1 MRGCRLI
8 FVNSVFDFP
17 MNRSSQISRLLSHVS
32 NLMSQ
37 VSCAAI
43 TVNIPALITKIN
55 PNLSIGRPIL
65 ILEANYTSGKMF
77 ANGVVKSFFIFLAV
91 LFSTSL
97 VAQQTQS
104 YVAPDAAFRNA
115 YDLFEK
121 QKYAEA
127 QDAFDKF
134 VFNSRDKNELLAV
147 DAEYYA
153 ALCAME
159 LFHKDAEIRLK
170 QFLVAHPESPKC
182 RKVKFQL
189 GRYNYRKKN
198 YDDAIVWFR
207 QVEIYDLQKEE
218 LAEFYFKRGYSHYEL
233 GHIDS
238 AKTDFY
244 EIKDIDAKYSPAAGY
259 YYAHISYMQGNYE
272 TALQG
277 FQKIAGS
284 EIFGP
289 VVPYYIAQIY
299 FLQQRYA
306 EVISYAP
313 PLLDSAKRA
322 PEIAHLIGASYYRT
336 GRYKDAVP
344 FLEKYEAGASEF
356 TRDDAYELAYAYYK
370 TDKHPDAITYF
381 QRAIADSSDAIAQN
395 SWYHLADCYL
405 KSGDKLQ
412 ARNAFVR
419 ASQMKFDPVI
429 REDALFNSAR
439 LSYELDFAPFN
450 EAIISLSEYLKEFP
464 NTPRHDEAYTLLTNV
479 YLGSKNY
486 KEALASI
493 ESLKT
498 IGPLMQPTYQKV
510 AYNRGIE
517 LYNNQDYDGAITL
530 FDKALKYPV
539 NREIN
544 SQAHYWKAE
553 AYYAKAETKND
564 TLSYP
569 KAINEYQVFQVT
581 PGATIL
587 PNYNT
592 ANYNIGYCYF
602 QQRQYASSMIAFRK
616 YIASKTSSDSNEKL
630 FDANVRMGD
639 GYLRMRDYLN
649 SAEFYGKALDVAK
662 ADNHMKDYAMY
673 QQAMAYGYQGKKKE
687 KADMLKKMRETYPK
701 SLYLASSR
709 IEEARTLHDLGMYD
723 QALEAFRNL
732 YNDNPI
738 GPLAVE
744 CLQKMGL
751 IYRSKN
757 DPDNAMVQYKK
768 AVELV
773 KGKGTNDFTNLMSEI
788 KEIYL
793 QKNQLDQWETYA
805 ASVDYSESQSV
816 ADSTSYV
823 VAVKYYSEGKCAD
836 VLSQTNKYVVKFP
849 SGNYITEI
857 HYMRAEC
864 SFKNNDFATALS
876 SYNAVLDKGR
886 TKHMERSLAQSSLIY
901 FKQKEYANA
910 ARNFGRLER
919 ESQNVELQNNA
930 RINLMYSYKF
940 LNNLDSAAYYS
951 AKVVAIKGLSNDIY
965 GQAHYFLGKSAMAKG
980 DRAEADK
987 RFKAVEVAM
996 PNTEY
1001 AAEARYNMCLLK
1013 YQNQEYKLAEKAI
1026 LKHINEYAGYSEWS
1040 GRGWLLLADNYLALK
1055 DTFQA
1060 KFALQNY
1067 IDNGDVPLLIQQAKD
1082 KLVAIE
1088 VAQQGGTM
1096 RKSEDLII
1104 PLGNPEGNK
1113 ELEPIEGGG
1122 Q

>member
-1 MRGCRLI
+1 
-8 FVNSVFDFP
+8 
-17 MNRSSQISRLLSHVS
+17 
-32 NLMSQ
+32 
-37 VSCAAI
+37 
-43 TVNIPALITKIN
+43 
-55 PNLSIGRPIL
+55 
-65 ILEANYTSGKMF
+65 MF
-77 ANGVVKSFFIFLAV
+77 ANWAVKSFLIFFTV
-91 LFSTSL
+91 FFSTSL
-97 VAQQTQS
+97 VAQQTQV
-104 YVAPDAAFRNA
+104 YVAPDVAYRNA
-115 YDLFEK
+115 YELFQK

-127 QDAFDKF
+127 QDGFDKI
-134 VFNSRDKNELLAV
+134 VFNAKDKNELLAI

-153 ALCAME
+153 ALCAVE

-170 QFLVAHPESPKC
+170 QFLATHPESPKC

-198 YDDAIVWFR
+198 YDDAIAWFR

-233 GHIDS
+233 GHADS

-259 YYAHISYMQGNYE
+259 YYAHISYLQGNYE

-277 FQKIAGS
+277 FLKLSGN
-284 EIFGP
+284 ETFGP

-299 FLQQRYA
+299 FLQSRYA
-306 EVISYAP
+306 DVISYAP

-336 GRYKDAVP
+336 GRYKEAIP
-344 FLEKYEAGASEF
+344 FLEKYQRGANNY
-356 TRDDAYELAYAYYK
+356 TRDDAYELGYAYYK
-370 TDKHPDAITYF
+370 GDSCRLAIEYF
-381 QRAIADSSDAIAQN
+381 QKAISDSADAIAQN

-412 ARNAFVR
+412 ARNAFVK

-439 LSYELDFAPFN
+439 LSYELDFSPFN
-450 EAIISLSEYLKEFP
+450 EAIVALNEYLKEFP

-493 ESLKT
+493 EKLKT

-517 LYNNQDYDGAITL
+517 LYIQKDYDGAASM

-539 NREIN
+539 SRELN

-553 AYYAKAETKND
+553 SWYAKAELKKD
-564 TLSYP
+564 SLFYP
-569 KAINEYQVFQVT
+569 KAINEYQQFLVT

-602 QQRQYASSMIAFRK
+602 QLRQWSSAMVAFRK
-616 YIASKTSSDSNEKL
+616 YITNKSTFDSSERI
-630 FDANVRMGD
+630 FDANLRMGD

-649 SAEFYGKALDVAK
+649 SAEFYGKAIEVQK
-662 ADNHMKDYAMY
+662 ADSYMKDYAMY
-673 QQAMAYGYQGKKKE
+673 QQAMAYGYLGKKKE
-687 KADMLKKMRETYPK
+687 KADMLKRMRETYPK
-701 SLYLASSR
+701 SGFLASSR

-732 YNDNPI
+732 YNDNPT

-757 DPDNAMVQYKK
+757 DPDNAMIQYKK

-773 KGKGTNDFTNLMSEI
+773 KGKGTNDFTNLMMEI

-793 QKNQLDQWETYA
+793 GKNQLDQWEVYA
-805 ASVDYSESQSV
+805 TSVGFSESQSV
-816 ADSTSYV
+816 ADSTAYV
-823 VAVKYYSEGKCAD
+823 VTTKYYSEGKCSD
-836 VLSQTNKYVVKFP
+836 VLAQSTKYIQKFP
-849 SGNYITEI
+849 AGNYITEI
-857 HYMRAEC
+857 NYMRAEC
-864 SFKNNDFATALS
+864 SFKNNDLVSALA
-876 SYNAVLDKGR
+876 SYNAVLEKGR
-886 TKHMERSLAQSSLIY
+886 TKYTERCLAQTSLIY
-901 FKQKEYANA
+901 YKQNDYVNA
-910 ARNFGRLER
+910 AKMFGRLER
-919 ESQNVELQNNA
+919 ESQNAEVQNNA
-930 RINLMYSYKF
+930 RVNLMRSYLF
-940 LNNLDSAAYYS
+940 LNNYDSAAIY
-951 AKVVAIKGLSNDIY
+951 ADKVVKIMHLSNEIY
-965 GQAHYFLGKSAMAKG
+965 GQAHYLLGKSAMAKG
-980 DRAEADK
+980 DKVEAEK
-987 RFKAVEVAM
+987 RFKDAEKAV

-1001 AAEARYNMCLLK
+1001 AAEARYNLCLIK
-1013 YQNQEYKLAEKAI
+1013 YQNKEYKAAEKAL
-1026 LKHINEYAGYSEWS
+1026 LKQINDFAGYSNWS
-1040 GRGWLLLADNYLALK
+1040 GKGWLLLADNYLALK

-1060 KFALQNY
+1060 KFVLQNY
-1067 IDNGDVPLLIQQAKD
+1067 IENGDVPELIQQAKE
-1082 KLVAIE
+1082 KLRVIDA
-1088 VAQQGGTM
+1088 AQKEGTF
-1096 RKSEDLII
+1096 RKSEDIII
-1104 PLGNPEGNK
+1104 PLGDPGEQKEPEDEPNK
-1113 ELEPIEGGG
+1113 GGG